1 MILGRVWSAG
11 CTLLMLKIGADNL
24 RDEAAFGR
32 FTFYLALFSWL
43 DSIVNL
49 GTAEVAVQRT
59 ANDPHAI
66 HGVLAA
72 ARRIRFR
79 MGALAAVVVSTS
91 AFVLGEPGAG
101 FVALATL
108 YPLTHALE
116 VETTVFKN
124 QIAWGVPVVVR
135 SFASGLSLAFV
146 WFLARQGYDQPA
158 LYLVGVAAG
167 SAIGNLL
174 FHVTARRHLPR
185 ASGPVVP
192 AQGIFAASWP
202 LGLSSVCAMSYY
214 YIDNVYIRA
223 LRSEAELGPYNVAV
237 RVMSLLIMVA
247 QYSSLS
253 ALPWLARRHAAGQL
267 HRALW
272 RLAPPLFAL
281 AGLGAGLLLP
291 WTEPLLDLFQ
301 PGFGA
306 AAGDSM
312 RWLLGGMASI
322 YAGSILLCAVIATGN
337 NKAKLRIQAC
347 GLAFNLVANVWAVPA
362 MGITGAGMT
371 TCMTEALVAVGAAI
385 ALVKSGVPRFAHGR
399 WLLWLGGPLM
409 LGLGAWLSSL
419 LPLS

>member
-1 MILGRVWSAG
+1 
-11 CTLLMLKIGADNL
+11 MLKVGADHL
-24 RDEAAFGR
+24 PDKASFGA

-66 HGVLAA
+66 HGVLAS
-72 ARRIRFR
+72 ARRIRLL
-79 MGALAAVVVSTS
+79 MGGLALILVSGAALL
-91 AFVLGEPGAG
+91 FGEPGAG
-101 FVALATL
+101 WVALATL

-116 VETTVFKN
+116 LETTVFKN
-124 QIAWGVPVVVR
+124 RIAWGMPMVVR
-135 SFASGLSLAFV
+135 MLAASSSLLFV
-146 WFLARQGYDQPA
+146 WLLARAECDQPA

-167 SAIGNLL
+167 STLGNVLL
-174 FHVTARRHLPR
+174 HLSARRHLPPR
-185 ASGPVVP
+185 TEPVVP

-214 YIDNVYIRA
+214 YVDNVYIRV
-223 LRSEAELGPYNVAV
+223 LRSEEELGPYNVAV

-253 ALPWLARRHAAGQL
+253 ALPWLARRHAAGEL

-281 AGLGAGLLLP
+281 AGFGAGLLMP
-291 WTEPLLDLFQ
+291 WTEAILDLFQ

-306 AAGDSM
+306 MAGDSL
-312 RWLLGGMASI
+312 RWLLGGIAAI
-322 YAGSILLCAVIATGN
+322 YAGSILLNAVIASGN
-337 NKAKLRIQAC
+337 NKAKLGIQAC
-347 GLAFNLVANVWAVPA
+347 GLAFNLVANCWAVPA

-371 TCMTEALVAVGAAI
+371 TCMTEALVAAGAAI
-385 ALVKSGVPRFAHGR
+385 ALVRSGVPLFAHGR
-399 WLLWLGGPLM
+399 WVLWLGGPLL
-409 LGLGAWLSSL
+409 LGIGAWLSSL